1 MLVGTVAEIWRYP
14 VKSMAGERVATSPIT
29 AEGIAGDRRW
39 ALRDVETG
47 KIVSAKRPGR
57 WGRLLEYA
65 ATIDDRGLEVT
76 TPHGERI
83 RLDDPAA
90 AGLLSDALGI
100 AVEVVSEAPADDVYA
115 SEWPEIEGL
124 VLAGDMDFPVAMD
137 TDSPSFVDLATLH
150 LLTTAALRTLDGW
163 VGEAVADVRRFRPS
177 LLIDAE
183 GDDIVE
189 EGWIG
194 GMLSIGD
201 VEIAVGDPAPRCVMT
216 TVAQGDL
223 GRRPDVLEQIAA
235 HNKHDV
241 GGFGDFACLGVY
253 AEVSTPG
260 TVHEGD
266 EVHLTEGG

>member
-14 VKSMAGERVATSPIT
+14 VKSMAGERVTASKVTAT
-29 AEGIAGDRRW
+29 GIEGDRRW

-47 KIVSAKRPGR
+47 KIISAKRPAR
-57 WGRLLEYA
+57 WGQLLEYA
-65 ATIDDRGLEVT
+65 AMFDDRGLEVT

-90 AGLLSDALGI
+90 ASLLSDALGL
-100 AVEVVSEAPADDVYA
+100 AVEVVSEAPVDDVYA

-150 LLTTAALRTLDGW
+150 LLTTAALRALDGW
-163 VGEAVADVRRFRPS
+163 VGEPVSDVRRFRPS

-183 GDDIVE
+183 GERIVE
-189 EGWIG
+189 EGWTG
-194 GMLSIGD
+194 GTLSIGD
-201 VEIAVGDPAPRCVMT
+201 VEISVGDPAPRCVMT

-223 GRRPDVLEQIAA
+223 GRRVDVLEVLAE
-235 HNKHDV
+235 HNRHDV

-253 AEVSTPG
+253 AEVKTPG
-260 TVHEGD
+260 TVSEGD
-266 EVHLTEGG
+266 QVHLTQSV